1 MLDIRKIRSF
11 VAVYESGSITKAAE
25 REHIAQPAITVHV
38 QQIESEFNVKLFE
51 RSAHGVSPTPAGDT
65 CYRLCIDLL
74 KRLDAMGEQMEQFSG
89 EVAGAI
95 SAGIMPSI
103 CHGPLAPMLTR
114 YTNTY
119 PNVDVR
125 VVEGLSGTL
134 AEWVL
139 SDAVDF
145 AICNRP
151 ASTHGL
157 ESRLLI
163 RDNLVLVSALGK
175 TSTPFAPCKLSEV
188 TNLKLVL
195 PSRSH
200 ALRHT
205 IDQHIQRGDLAPIKT
220 LEIDGQSAT
229 LQFVGHSD
237 WSTILPSVAL
247 INEFD
252 SKRFAINPI
261 HEPLLATEIYALHS
275 SRRVLSVASARFIA
289 MLQAELDM
297 APALPGTPPKQ

>member
-38 QQIESEFNVKLFE
+38 QQIESEFNAKLFE
-51 RSAHGVSPTPAGDT
+51 RSAHGVSPTLAGDT

-74 KRLDAMGEQMEQFSG
+74 RRLDAMGEQMEQFSG
-89 EVAGAI
+89 EVAGVI

-157 ESRLLI
+157 AQLPHPPPRERIFGCCCARATRDLL
-163 RDNLVLVSALGK
+163 SAWTDQTVADGCD
-175 TSTPFAPCKLSEV
+175 FA
-188 TNLKLVL
+188 
-195 PSRSH
+195 R
-200 ALRHT
+200 
-205 IDQHIQRGDLAPIKT
+205 
-220 LEIDGQSAT
+220 
-229 LQFVGHSD
+229 
-237 WSTILPSVAL
+237 
-247 INEFD
+247 
-252 SKRFAINPI
+252 
-261 HEPLLATEIYALHS
+261 
-275 SRRVLSVASARFIA
+275 
-289 MLQAELDM
+289 
-297 APALPGTPPKQ
+297 